1 MKLEALFFFK
11 IWAETCSF
19 SDLLEGL
26 LEAALLRHRQGAHR
40 VPAVAELLNLHLDPR
55 RVIAAGVHEIPGG
68 SLQCLH
74 AARPL
79 PQVLLEGLQ
88 VQTNTRVRF

>member
-1 MKLEALFFFK
+1 MSA
-11 IWAETCSF
+11 ATCSF
-19 SDLLEGL
+19 TDLLEGL

-40 VPAVAELLNLHLDPR
+40 VPAVAELLDLHLDPR
-55 RVIAAGVHEIPGG
+55 RVIAARLHEITGG
-68 SLQCLH
+68 PLQRLH

-88 VQTNTRVRF
+88 VQTNARVRF